1 MYYMLHKLETG
12 VVLHCTVLYCNSPG
26 LQPSN
31 TAAPA
36 APLDTVEP
44 GWPSHRLQA
53 PGYLLPIYCLHI
65 YCLSTA
71 YRADIPCL
79 HTAHSSAGAWGL
91 TPSNHNLTLTRPR
104 AAETCDSQDCP
115 PSSYPLPM
123 SHCPPPIISPGDES
137 VFW

>member
-12 VVLHCTVLYCNSPG
+12 AVLYCTVLYCNSPG

-53 PGYLLPIYCLHI
+53 PGYLLPTYLLPI

-71 YRADIPCL
+71 YLLPTEEISPAFTL
-79 HTAHSSAGAWGL
+79 L
-91 TPSNHNLTLTRPR
+91 TP
-104 AAETCDSQDCP
+104 
-115 PSSYPLPM
+115 LPV
-123 SHCPPPIISPGDES
+123 PG
-137 VFW
+137 V

>member
-31 TAAPA
+31 TAPPA

-53 PGYLLPIYCLHI
+53 PGYLLPTYLLPIYCL
-65 YCLSTA
+65 YTA

-79 HTAHSSAGAWGL
+79 HTAQCLCRCLGS
-91 TPSNHNLTLTRPR
+91 
-104 AAETCDSQDCP
+104 D
-115 PSSYPLPM
+115 PL
-123 SHCPPPIISPGDES
+123 
-137 VFW
+137 

>member
-31 TAAPA
+31 TAPPA

-53 PGYLLPIYCLHI
+53 PGYLLPTYLLPI

-71 YRADIPCL
+71 YLAPTEEISPAFTL
-79 HTAHSSAGAWGL
+79 LNASAGAWGL
-91 TPSNHNLTLTRPR
+91 TASNHT
-104 AAETCDSQDCP
+104 
-115 PSSYPLPM
+115 
-123 SHCPPPIISPGDES
+123 SH
-137 VFW
+137 